1 MEETMH
7 QEPRGSGPRWKPG
20 TRPLELDIVHML
32 QTRLTILA
40 MVGGD
45 LEPLDDRL
53 DDDRRRLMERTF
65 HRHTRMLNIMVT
77 KGYVDCSI

>member
-1 MEETMH
+1 MH
-7 QEPRGSGPRWKPG
+7 QERSSSGYRWESRAG
-20 TRPLELDIVHML
+20 PLELEIVHVL
-32 QTRLTILA
+32 QIRLTILA

-65 HRHTRMLNIMVT
+65 HRHTRMLNVMVT

>member
-1 MEETMH
+1 MEEQMH
-7 QEPRGSGPRWKPG
+7 QGQSSSGYRWKSGMVPIE
-20 TRPLELDIVHML
+20 LEVVHML

-65 HRHTRMLNIMVT
+65 HRHTRMLNVMVT

>member
-1 MEETMH
+1 MH
-7 QEPRGSGPRWKPG
+7 QEQSGSGHSWKSGPG
-20 TRPLELDIVHML
+20 PLELDIVHVL

-40 MVGGD
+40 MMGAD

-65 HRHTRMLNIMVT
+65 HRHTRMLNVMAT

>member
-1 MEETMH
+1 
-7 QEPRGSGPRWKPG
+7 
-20 TRPLELDIVHML
+20 
-32 QTRLTILA
+32 

-53 DDDRRRLMERTF
+53 DDDRRRLMERTL
-65 HRHTRMLNIMVT
+65 HRHTQMLSVMVT

>member
-1 MEETMH
+1 
-7 QEPRGSGPRWKPG
+7 
-20 TRPLELDIVHML
+20 ML

-65 HRHTRMLNIMVT
+65 HRHTRMLNVMAT